1 MMLLLWIQ
9 IADAMYP
16 PWYLVQ
22 IMIALAHI
30 IPKAKL
36 VTHRD
41 IAEFGFKDLVK
52 RKRAEKNPVAY
63 IGNPR
68 GWGLLGRSSC
78 LEFEAS
84 PGFELETTTTLRA
97 GTGSAFPAFKKLV
110 VGIWDRAF

>member
-1 MMLLLWIQ
+1 MNVFASKYVCYAVKGGADISVVIWCLLHSQ
-9 IADAMYP
+9 IADSMYP

-52 RKRAEKNPVAY
+52 RKRVGDLIHLAELILFFMVFWL
-63 IGNPR
+63 I
-68 GWGLLGRSSC
+68 
-78 LEFEAS
+78 
-84 PGFELETTTTLRA
+84 
-97 GTGSAFPAFKKLV
+97 
-110 VGIWDRAF
+110 

>member
-1 MMLLLWIQ
+1 MLLLWIQ

-52 RKRAEKNPVAY
+52 RKRVGDLIHLAELILFFMVFGFVSVGY
-63 IGNPR
+63 IFTLMSNQSACCTTSKSR
-68 GWGLLGRSSC
+68 ALSC
-78 LEFEAS
+78 LLLCLTYIS
-84 PGFELETTTTLRA
+84 
-97 GTGSAFPAFKKLV
+97 
-110 VGIWDRAF
+110 IN

>member
-1 MMLLLWIQ
+1 MKGFRVILAILLRLLLLWWIQ
-9 IADAMYP
+9 IADSMYP

-52 RKRAEKNPVAY
+52 RKRVGDLIHLAEL
-63 IGNPR
+63 I
-68 GWGLLGRSSC
+68 L
-78 LEFEAS
+78 F
-84 PGFELETTTTLRA
+84 F
-97 GTGSAFPAFKKLV
+97 V
-110 VGIWDRAF
+110 VFWLI

>member
-22 IMIALAHI
+22 IMIALAHV

-52 RKRAEKNPVAY
+52 RKRVGDLIHLAELILFFMVFWL
-63 IGNPR
+63 I
-68 GWGLLGRSSC
+68 
-78 LEFEAS
+78 
-84 PGFELETTTTLRA
+84 
-97 GTGSAFPAFKKLV
+97 
-110 VGIWDRAF
+110 